1 MAVLSS
7 AEHFS
12 YSFLHAL
19 SFEAHYL
26 NHLLVLIVIVAIKLG
41 EYTNLYATL
50 KEFEFTFG
58 CSEDKTQQLE
68 VVLRFVI
75 YRDNYELAEN
85 HIKLRE
91 LAGFAD
97 VAAAA
102 FAAVR
107 GQAEEE
113 RQARKRE
120 KVLKNAMKSSVK
132 SSRES
137 LNHITESS
145 RETFSHLAEASRS
158 VRSSFFA
165 GITSVFKGPSSPA
178 SPGTDSEDMSPND
191 AKTSNK

>member
-1 MAVLSS
+1 MRFQLRQVNRLKLSES
-7 AEHFS
+7 PICNFYCTIFDVSPDERS
-12 YSFLHAL
+12 YIFRSFMQRDRAL
-19 SFEAHYL
+19 T
-26 NHLLVLIVIVAIKLG
+26 VI
-41 EYTNLYATL
+41 E
-50 KEFEFTFG
+50 TFIA
-58 CSEDKTQQLE
+58 K
-68 VVLRFVI
+68 F
-75 YRDNYELAEN
+75 
-85 HIKLRE
+85 K
-91 LAGFAD
+91 
-97 VAAAA
+97 
-102 FAAVR
+102 
-107 GQAEEE
+107 AEEE